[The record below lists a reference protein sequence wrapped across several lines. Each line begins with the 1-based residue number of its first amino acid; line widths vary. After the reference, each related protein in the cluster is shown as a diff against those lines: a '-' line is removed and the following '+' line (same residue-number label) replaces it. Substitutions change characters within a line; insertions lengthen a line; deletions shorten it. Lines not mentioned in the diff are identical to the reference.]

1 MDFKLG
7 DKFASL
13 ADLQTAIT
21 NYSKKHFVDLH
32 KRDSRTLEA
41 AVRAKKI
48 SADRCQKKELKY
60 YSIKYACVFGG
71 RDNFKG
77 RGDGSRKTKTFQRGC
92 PFSLQLS
99 LSSDGLDLEVTNINS
114 CHENLDQD
122 ENEYDYLPKVRKLTT
137 EDWTHASENQIF
149 QTLTKL
155 GIIFRFKFEVEMLL
169 EKFLMKK
176 FISK

>member
-7 DKFASL
+7 DTFSSL

-21 NYSKKHFVDLH
+21 NYSKKHYVELH
-32 KRDSRTLEA
+32 KRDSQTLDA
-41 AVRAKKI
+41 AVKAKKI

-60 YSIKYACVFGG
+60 HSIKYASVFGG

-114 CHENLDQD
+114 CHENHDQD
-122 ENEYDYLPKVRKLTT
+122 ENEYDYLPKPKVRKLTT
-137 EDWTHASENQIF
+137 EDRTHASENQIF

-169 EKFLMKK
+169 EKFLIK
-176 FISK
+176 